1 MICRWL
7 ALSSRLPSL
16 HVPAVSKS
24 VYFIVF
30 LATEVKLT
38 GLHFLLSFFLFI
50 LKVVLT
56 FAFLL
61 STCTGNAKSR
71 VKPVTEH
78 LVGREGRPSEWTEG
92 TEGSTLSPTWFK
104 GCQWRQVYL
113 SGDPCIPEA
122 FWGYTSSFPIFVPTV
137 AFEQIFTGCSCSAVI
152 VALSI
157 VLHSDYTFSVC
168 YLPQIRG
175 CQCA

>member
-78 LVGREGRPSEWTEG
+78 LVGREGRPREWTEG
-92 TEGSTLSPTWFK
+92 TEGSTLSQTSFK

-122 FWGYTSSFPIFVPTV
+122 LGVFLLY
-137 AFEQIFTGCSCSAVI
+137 I
-152 VALSI
+152 VQYILSI
-157 VLHSDYTFSVC
+157 CLQWSKTGFYVTSWPPVHCASYFCCAVTRHSS
-168 YLPQIRG
+168 L
-175 CQCA
+175 A